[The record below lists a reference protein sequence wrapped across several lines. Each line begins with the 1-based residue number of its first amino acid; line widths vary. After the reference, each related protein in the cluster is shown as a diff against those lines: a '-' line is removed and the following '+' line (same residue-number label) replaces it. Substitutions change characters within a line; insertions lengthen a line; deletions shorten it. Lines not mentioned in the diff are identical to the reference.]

1 MAKNGAELVKMARKK
16 IEMRIDPLPGQSVV
30 AAAHH
35 HIGVVVVAV
44 VAVLSLLLL
53 EFVASVVL
61 SLLI

>member
-1 MAKNGAELVKMARKK
+1 MARKK

-44 VAVLSLLLL
+44 VAVLSLSLL
-53 EFVASVVL
+53 EFVVSVVL

>member
-1 MAKNGAELVKMARKK
+1 MAREK
-16 IEMRIDPLPGQSVV
+16 IEMRIDPLPGQNVV
-30 AAAHH
+30 AATHH

-61 SLLI
+61 SLLR

>member
-1 MAKNGAELVKMARKK
+1 MAREK

-35 HIGVVVVAV
+35 HIGVVFAV
-44 VAVLSLLLL
+44 VAVLSLLLLL

-61 SLLI
+61 SSLM

>member
-1 MAKNGAELVKMARKK
+1 MARKK

-53 EFVASVVL
+53 EFVVSVVL
-61 SLLI
+61 SLLR